1 MNKSKNKNSFIK
13 ALKKENF
20 DENVPIWLLR
30 QSGRYLPEYQ
40 KLREKYKFKELIKT
54 PELIIEL
61 TLLPFKYFELDAAII
76 FSDISLIYDII
87 NGIEYDIID
96 NIGPI
101 IQLNKDI
108 NKLKLMDPTEKLY
121 FLEYPIKEIKNT
133 IKKPLIGF
141 SPGLFTTIS
150 YLFKDNKSNKKSKDN
165 KIKELI
171 YSENWEN
178 IISFFSEVLFNY
190 IDYLSNLGFDAIQI
204 FDSFLFEL
212 SKFEFSNYFQKYYI
226 DLLNKIKKNKN
237 ILIIFFCL
245 DTIYITE
252 FIDNLNIDGLSVDYK
267 ENLLFYFNKTD
278 KAIQGNLDPFILT
291 LDNNIFKAILE
302 RNFKNIFEKIKREM
316 DLKKR
321 YIFNV
326 GHGLKPNTKIDNI
339 KFMVNYIRTFFE

>member
-1 MNKSKNKNSFIK
+1 MNKIENKNPFIK
-13 ALKKENF
+13 ALKKENL
-20 DENVPIWLLR
+20 DNNIPIWLLR

-54 PELIIEL
+54 PDLIVEL

-87 NGIEYDIID
+87 SDIEYDIID

-108 NKLKLMDPTEKLY
+108 NNLKLIDPKEKLN
-121 FLEYPIKEIKNT
+121 FLESSTKHIKET
-133 IKKPLIGF
+133 LKKPLIGF

-150 YLFKDNKSNKKSKDN
+150 YLFKNYKNNKKNKDN
-165 KIKELI
+165 KLKELI

-178 IISFFSEVLFNY
+178 IISFFTNALFNY
-190 IDYLSNLGFDAIQI
+190 IDFLSNLGFDAIQI

-226 DLLNKIKKNKN
+226 NLLNKIKKNKN
-237 ILIIFFCL
+237 IPIIFFCL
-245 DTIYITE
+245 DTIYLIE
-252 FIDNLNIDGLSVDYK
+252 FTDNLNIEGLSVDYK
-267 ENLLFYFNKTD
+267 ENLLFYFSKTD

-291 LDNNIFKAILE
+291 LDNSIFKAILE
-302 RNFKNIFEKIKREM
+302 RNFRNILEKIKVEG
-316 DLKKR
+316 DLKRR

-326 GHGLKPNTKIDNI
+326 GHGLKPNTNIDNV
-339 KFMVNYIRTFFE
+339 KFLINYIKTLFE